1 MGNKKKR
8 VNTDPTL
15 SMIRDVFQE
24 NLQLANRVQR
34 KSKSDI
40 ITKFD
45 LTEKL
50 YARRIK
56 AVAHL
61 MPEMKARYADAYPE
75 IDIMH
80 EFADIAS
87 LPILSYDIIDEEA
100 YLCLGA
106 AIWMLDQ
113 IWEEHN
119 MQDLCDLLPE
129 NCDYVD
135 MPDLYDTRFSYEI
148 IERMLYVIQNR
159 YGENDRYAVP
169 PNILSHKSNSIFHEI
184 LDLIPDISK
193 EMAAAQLKTKFWK
206 WADLYFKALNPLV
219 HELCKQD
226 KVLDRLTEEV
236 EAFKEKHSPKKPAK
250 PTLPLSAPLPFLN
263 DAPAKNS
270 RLELDMMVRKIGDA
284 EKAHDNLY
292 KKIGDFRFT
301 SLQAGIMSKYRL
313 VKCMDADFADA
324 MCSFPI
330 EDPYELCFAILYLLD
345 KDDDYAWVYSFMTAV
360 ICRAASMLPWG
371 FERYDE
377 EDDGFW
383 FDDGEWIPSMP
394 LNPEWYET
402 TYAGRK
408 YEDDDDEPH
417 DVSIAQIVY
426 EHTGAILPRNMH
438 RFDDAFRPLKKRGM
452 KPSEANMVCALMNV
466 LGEASRQRQYDPD
479 IENMDWDDVEPETEN
494 AVEKGNP
501 DASEEVEKLKKE
513 LAQLKEQAKKT
524 NYSLSRENREL
535 KEKLEKAES
544 AAGEVTQEL
553 ADLREIVF
561 NQQNESKQQS
571 GAEEKAAGTKI
582 TFPYH
587 TTRRIVAFGG
597 HDSWL
602 REIKFKVPDVWFMG
616 EDLSSPEVIR
626 RADVVWIQ
634 TNCIGHKSYYGI
646 IDLARKY
653 DRKVRYFKYAS
664 ATKCAEQ
671 VVEEENTDK

>member
-8 VNTDPTL
+8 ANTDPTL

-61 MPEMKARYADAYPE
+61 MPEMKARYSDTYPE
-75 IDIMH
+75 MDIMN
-80 EFADIAS
+80 EFADVAS
-87 LPILSYDIIDEEA
+87 LPILSYDIIDKESH
-100 YLCLGA
+100 LCLGA

-113 IWEEHN
+113 IWEAHE
-119 MQDLCDLLPE
+119 MQELCDLLPVD
-129 NCDYVD
+129 CDYVD
-135 MPDLYDTRFSYEI
+135 MPDVYDTRFSYEI

-159 YGENDRYAVP
+159 YGETDRYVVP
-169 PNILSHKSNSIFHEI
+169 PNILSKKDDSIFHTI
-184 LDLIPDISK
+184 LDLIPDVAK
-193 EMAAAQLKTKFWK
+193 EMAAAQLKTKFWE
-206 WADLYFKALNPLV
+206 WTDLYFKALYPMV
-219 HELCKQD
+219 HKMCKQD
-226 KVLDRLTEEV
+226 KALDRLTEQIEELKDKIV
-236 EAFKEKHSPKKPAK
+236 PKKPTK
-250 PTLPLSAPLPFLN
+250 STFPVVAPLPLLGSN
-263 DAPAKNS
+263 PIDNPKREAEMLIRQIDKAEETQNN
-270 RLELDMMVRKIGDA
+270 LRK
-284 EKAHDNLY
+284 KV
-292 KKIGDFRFT
+292 GDFRFT
-301 SLQAGIMSKYRL
+301 SLQAGILSKYRL

-324 MCSFPI
+324 MCNFPI

-345 KDDDYAWVYSFMTAV
+345 QDDDYAWVYSFMTAV

-402 TYAGRK
+402 TYAGRS
-408 YEDDDDEPH
+408 YTDDEYEPH

-452 KPSEANMVCALMNV
+452 KPSEANMVCAIMNV

-479 IENMDWDDVEPETEN
+479 IEDLDWDDVEPEIEEKTEI
-494 AVEKGNP
+494 AT
-501 DASEEVEKLKKE
+501 SEEVEKLKKE
-513 LAQLKEQAKKT
+513 LAQLKEQAKKA

-535 KEKLEKAES
+535 KEKLEKAE
-544 AAGEVTQEL
+544 AATGEMTQEL

-561 NQQNESKQQS
+561 NQQNEQS
-571 GAEEKAAGTKI
+571 GVEEKVAETKI

-587 TTRRIVAFGG
+587 TTRRIIAFGG

-602 REIKFKVPDVWFMG
+602 REIKFKVPDVRFMG
-616 EDLSSPEVIR
+616 EDISSPEVIR

-634 TNCIGHKSYYGI
+634 TNCIGHKSYYNI

-653 DRKVRYFKYAS
+653 GRKVRYFKYAS

-671 VVEEENTDK
+671 VVEEENTNK

>member
-8 VNTDPTL
+8 ANTDPTL

-61 MPEMKARYADAYPE
+61 MPEMKARYSDTYPE
-75 IDIMH
+75 MDIMN
-80 EFADIAS
+80 EFADVAS
-87 LPILSYDIIDEEA
+87 LPILSYDIIDKESH
-100 YLCLGA
+100 LCLGA

-113 IWEEHN
+113 IWEAHE
-119 MQDLCDLLPE
+119 MQELCDLLPVD
-129 NCDYVD
+129 CDYVD
-135 MPDLYDTRFSYEI
+135 MPDVYDTRFSYEI

-159 YGENDRYAVP
+159 YGETDRYVVP
-169 PNILSHKSNSIFHEI
+169 PNILSKKDDSIFHTI
-184 LDLIPDISK
+184 LDLIPDVAK
-193 EMAAAQLKTKFWK
+193 EMAAAQLKTKFWE
-206 WADLYFKALNPLV
+206 WTDLYFKALYPMV
-219 HELCKQD
+219 HEMCKQD
-226 KVLDRLTEEV
+226 KALDRLTEQIEELKDKIV
-236 EAFKEKHSPKKPAK
+236 PKKPTK
-250 PTLPLSAPLPFLN
+250 STFPVVAPLPLLGSN
-263 DAPAKNS
+263 LIDNPKREAEMLIRQIDKAEETQNN
-270 RLELDMMVRKIGDA
+270 LRK
-284 EKAHDNLY
+284 KV
-292 KKIGDFRFT
+292 GDFRFT
-301 SLQAGIMSKYRL
+301 SLQAGILSKYRL

-324 MCSFPI
+324 MCNFPI

-345 KDDDYAWVYSFMTAV
+345 QDDDYAWVYSFMTAV

-402 TYAGRK
+402 TYAGRS
-408 YEDDDDEPH
+408 YTDDEYEPH

-452 KPSEANMVCALMNV
+452 KPSEANMVCAIMNV

-479 IENMDWDDVEPETEN
+479 IEDLDWDDVEPEIEEKTEI
-494 AVEKGNP
+494 AT
-501 DASEEVEKLKKE
+501 SEEVEKLKKE
-513 LAQLKEQAKKT
+513 LAQLKEQAKKA

-535 KEKLEKAES
+535 KEKLEKAE
-544 AAGEVTQEL
+544 AATGEMTQEL

-561 NQQNESKQQS
+561 NQQNEQS
-571 GAEEKAAGTKI
+571 GVEEKVAETKI

-587 TTRRIVAFGG
+587 TTRRIIAFGG

-602 REIKFKVPDVWFMG
+602 REIKFKVPDVRFMG
-616 EDLSSPEVIR
+616 EDISSPEVIR

-634 TNCIGHKSYYGI
+634 TNCIGHKSYYNI

-653 DRKVRYFKYAS
+653 GRKVRYFKYAS

-671 VVEEENTDK
+671 VVEEENTNK

>member
-8 VNTDPTL
+8 ANTDPTL

-61 MPEMKARYADAYPE
+61 MPEMKARYSDTYPE
-75 IDIMH
+75 MDIMN
-80 EFADIAS
+80 EFADVAS
-87 LPILSYDIIDEEA
+87 LPILSYDIIDKESH
-100 YLCLGA
+100 LCLGA

-113 IWEEHN
+113 IWEAHE
-119 MQDLCDLLPE
+119 MQELCDLLPVD
-129 NCDYVD
+129 CDYVD
-135 MPDLYDTRFSYEI
+135 MPDVYDTRFSYEI

-159 YGENDRYAVP
+159 YGETDHYVVP
-169 PNILSHKSNSIFHEI
+169 PNILSKKDDSIFHTI
-184 LDLIPDISK
+184 LDLIPDVAK
-193 EMAAAQLKTKFWK
+193 EMAAAQLKTKFWE
-206 WADLYFKALNPLV
+206 WTDLYFKALYPMV
-219 HELCKQD
+219 HEMCKQD
-226 KVLDRLTEEV
+226 KALDRLTEQIEELKDKIV
-236 EAFKEKHSPKKPAK
+236 PKKPTK
-250 PTLPLSAPLPFLN
+250 STFPVVAPLPLLGSN
-263 DAPAKNS
+263 PIDNPKREAEMLIRQIDKAEETQNN
-270 RLELDMMVRKIGDA
+270 LRK
-284 EKAHDNLY
+284 KV
-292 KKIGDFRFT
+292 GDFRFT
-301 SLQAGIMSKYRL
+301 SLQAGILSKYRL

-324 MCSFPI
+324 MCNFPI

-345 KDDDYAWVYSFMTAV
+345 QDDDYAWVYSFMTAV

-402 TYAGRK
+402 TYAGRS
-408 YEDDDDEPH
+408 YTDDEYEPH

-452 KPSEANMVCALMNV
+452 KPSEANMVCAIMNV

-479 IENMDWDDVEPETEN
+479 IEDLDWDDVEPEIEEKTEI
-494 AVEKGNP
+494 AT
-501 DASEEVEKLKKE
+501 SEEVEKLKKE
-513 LAQLKEQAKKT
+513 LAQLKEQAKKA

-535 KEKLEKAES
+535 KEKLEKAE
-544 AAGEVTQEL
+544 AATGEMTQEL

-561 NQQNESKQQS
+561 NQQNEQS
-571 GAEEKAAGTKI
+571 GVEEKVAETKI

-587 TTRRIVAFGG
+587 TTRRIIAFGG

-602 REIKFKVPDVWFMG
+602 REIKFKVPDVRFMG
-616 EDLSSPEVIR
+616 EDISSPEVIR

-634 TNCIGHKSYYGI
+634 TNCIGHKSYYNI

-653 DRKVRYFKYAS
+653 GRKVRYFKYAS

-671 VVEEENTDK
+671 VVEEENTNK